1 MMEKLS
7 MQTVTKTATGLGKYE
22 EPVVCVTHFT
32 SADVIRTSYE
42 NGENYSNGDWE

>member
-7 MQTVTKTATGLGKYE
+7 MQTVTETAAVLGKYE

-32 SADVIRTSYE
+32 SADVITASYE
-42 NGENYSNGDWE
+42 NGEDYSNGDWE